1 MCFRNLSFIFLFM
14 CLGSIA
20 FAQAPSSKSN
30 AATPHHEPGMMMP
43 MMGMASDQ
51 QIDQSLNTLQ
61 RTLDL
66 SSSQVSS
73 IRQLAQNR
81 RDEMKSIREQSRP
94 KFQQLMTL
102 LNQPNPDP
110 AAVGRATIELKAV
123 HDQAKAKRAE
133 MDKKLDTILNPTQ
146 QQKVNQLRNEA
157 ETFMA
162 LRRLGLIEPAFM
174 HGMQSSGTNPTG
186 AETGHDEY

>member
-1 MCFRNLSFIFLFM
+1 M

-20 FAQAPSSKSN
+20 FAQAPSSNSN
-30 AATPHHEPGMMMP
+30 ATTPHHERGMMMP
-43 MMGMASDQ
+43 MMGVASDQ

-61 RTLDL
+61 RTLNL
-66 SSSQVSS
+66 TSSQVTS

-81 RDEMKSIREQSRP
+81 RDQMKSIREQARP

-110 AAVGRATIELKAV
+110 AAVGRATLELKAL
-123 HDQAKAKRAE
+123 HDQAKAKKAE
-133 MDKKLDTILNPTQ
+133 MDKQLSTILNPTQ
-146 QQKVNQLRNEA
+146 QKKVDQLRNEA

-174 HGMQSSGTNPTG
+174 HGMLSSATNPMG
-186 AETGHDEY
+186 VGSGEEEH